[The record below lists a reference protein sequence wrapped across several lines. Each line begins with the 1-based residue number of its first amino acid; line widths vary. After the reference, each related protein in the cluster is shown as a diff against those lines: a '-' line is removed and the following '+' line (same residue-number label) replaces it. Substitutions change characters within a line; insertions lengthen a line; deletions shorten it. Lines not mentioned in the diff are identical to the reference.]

1 MSDGDTR
8 CLKISNLTGKGMTD
22 FRQDKA
28 IYLQMAERICDEI
41 ISGKYSPGERIPSVR
56 ELSVYLGVN
65 ANTAVRAYENLSL
78 QGIIQT
84 RRGLG
89 FFVTEN
95 AKDRILQA
103 RRQRFMDDT
112 LPELFRQMQMLDIPV
127 ETLAEKWDEW
137 KQNSKISN
145 GKA

>member
-1 MSDGDTR
+1 
-8 CLKISNLTGKGMTD
+8 MTD

-89 FFVTEN
+89 FFVTED

-103 RRQRFMDDT
+103 RRLRFMDDT

-137 KQNSKISN
+137 KQNSKTSN

>member
-1 MSDGDTR
+1 
-8 CLKISNLTGKGMTD
+8 MTD

-65 ANTAVRAYENLSL
+65 ANTAVRAYENLSA

-89 FFVTEN
+89 FFVTED
-95 AKDRILQA
+95 AKDRIMQA
-103 RRQRFMDDT
+103 RRLRFMDDT
-112 LPELFRQMQMLDIPV
+112 LPEVFRQMQMLGIPV
-127 ETLAEKWDEW
+127 ETLEEKWEEW
-137 KQNSKISN
+137 KLNSRISN
-145 GKA
+145 EKAG

>member
-1 MSDGDTR
+1 
-8 CLKISNLTGKGMTD
+8 MTD

-56 ELSVYLGVN
+56 ELAVYLGVN
-65 ANTAVRAYENLSL
+65 ANTAVRAYENLSA

-89 FFVTEN
+89 FFVTED
-95 AKDRILQA
+95 AKDRIMQA
-103 RRQRFMDDT
+103 RRLRFMDDT
-112 LPELFRQMQMLDIPV
+112 LPEVFRQMQMLDIPV
-127 ETLAEKWDEW
+127 ETLEEKWDEW

-145 GKA
+145 EKA

>member
-1 MSDGDTR
+1 
-8 CLKISNLTGKGMTD
+8 MTD

-28 IYLQMAERICDEI
+28 IYLQMAERICDDI
-41 ISGKYSPGERIPSVR
+41 ISGKYAPGERIPSVR
-56 ELSVYLGVN
+56 ELAVYLGVN
-65 ANTAVRAYENLSL
+65 ANTAVRAYDNLSL

-89 FFVTEN
+89 FFVTED
-95 AKDRILQA
+95 AKERILQA
-103 RRQRFMDDT
+103 RRLRFMDDT

-127 ETLAEKWDEW
+127 EALEEKWEEW

-145 GKA
+145 EKA

>member
-1 MSDGDTR
+1 
-8 CLKISNLTGKGMTD
+8 MTD

-56 ELSVYLGVN
+56 ELAVYLGVN
-65 ANTAVRAYENLSL
+65 ANTAVRAYENLSA

-89 FFVTEN
+89 FFVTED
-95 AKDRILQA
+95 AKDRIMQA
-103 RRQRFMDDT
+103 RRLRFMDDT
-112 LPELFRQMQMLDIPV
+112 LPEVFRQMQMLGIPV
-127 ETLAEKWDEW
+127 ETLEGKWEEW
-137 KQNSKISN
+137 KQNSRISN
-145 GKA
+145 EKAG